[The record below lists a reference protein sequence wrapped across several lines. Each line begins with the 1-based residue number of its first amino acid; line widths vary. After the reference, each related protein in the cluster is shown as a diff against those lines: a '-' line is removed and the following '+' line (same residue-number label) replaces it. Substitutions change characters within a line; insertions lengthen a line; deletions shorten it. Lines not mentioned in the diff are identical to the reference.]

1 MVGARILGGGASG
14 LAVAV
19 RARLELHDPGRE
31 RQTSAFDAAQAAL
44 EETLGGMFAAAER
57 QLARPPPEAREG
69 GPLHSLLNH
78 REGLS
83 VFLDRPRV
91 PLDNNLA
98 ERLLRGPAIGRRL
111 SFGSDSEDGARF
123 TALMYSVT
131 GTLRLNGLDVPRW
144 LDGWLAACAEG
155 GGRPPD
161 DLSPWLP
168 WSMDAGR
175 RSGMTAP
182 A

>member
-1 MVGARILGGGASG
+1 M
-14 LAVAV
+14 
-19 RARLELHDPGRE
+19 
-31 RQTSAFDAAQAAL
+31 
-44 EETLGGMFAAAER
+44 
-57 QLARPPPEAREG
+57 
-69 GPLHSLLNH
+69 
-78 REGLS
+78 
-83 VFLDRPRV
+83 

-111 SFGSDSEDGARF
+111 SFDSDSESGARF

-144 LDGWLAACAEG
+144 LDGWLAACARG

-168 WSMDAGR
+168 WSMDAAR
-175 RSGMTAP
+175 RSDMTAT

>member
-1 MVGARILGGGASG
+1 
-14 LAVAV
+14 
-19 RARLELHDPGRE
+19 
-31 RQTSAFDAAQAAL
+31 
-44 EETLGGMFAAAER
+44 MFKAAED
-57 QLARPPPEAREG
+57 QLDRLPPEAREG
-69 GPLHSLLNH
+69 GPLRSLLNQ
-78 REGLS
+78 RAGLS

-98 ERLLRGPAIGRRL
+98 ERMLRGPANGRRL

-144 LDGWLAACAEG
+144 LHDWLAPCARG

-175 RSGMTAP
+175 GSAMTGRRDRTPVGGKREALRESFG
-182 A
+182 

>member
-1 MVGARILGGGASG
+1 
-14 LAVAV
+14 
-19 RARLELHDPGRE
+19 
-31 RQTSAFDAAQAAL
+31 
-44 EETLGGMFAAAER
+44 MFAAAER
-57 QLARPPPEAREG
+57 QLARLPPEAREG
-69 GPLHSLLNH
+69 GPLRSLLNH

-91 PLDNNLA
+91 PLAD
-98 ERLLRGPAIGRRL
+98 
-111 SFGSDSEDGARF
+111 
-123 TALMYSVT
+123 
-131 GTLRLNGLDVPRW
+131 
-144 LDGWLAACAEG
+144 WLAACARG

-175 RSGMTAP
+175 RREMTAF